1 MTKDNAA
8 IRTLH
13 INTERTWRGGE
24 QQTFS
29 LVEGLA
35 SRGHQVT
42 LVCQAGSP
50 LHDHARVLP
59 IEALAMRVHGE
70 IDLVAMFRLAS
81 TLRKRAIDIVH
92 MHTSHAHT
100 LGCAGAALARR
111 GKCVV
116 SRRVDFSIRR
126 SFASR
131 WKYRWNV
138 DRYIAISHAIKG
150 VMVNDGID
158 DSRISVVHSGI
169 DLSRFEGIEPAD
181 IRGELGLD
189 RDTPL
194 IGNVAHM
201 ADHKG
206 QSYLID
212 AMPSILSEL
221 PAAHLVI
228 AGAGEMYDE
237 LVAQVARLGIERSVS
252 FLRFRTDVPAL
263 LKALNVFVMS
273 SHMEGLGTS
282 ILDAM
287 ACGTPV
293 VGTNV
298 GGIPEII
305 SDGENGLLVPAR
317 NPEKLAGAIV
327 RVLNDSNLAARFA
340 ETGRMTVE
348 RGFTVDTMVEGNLA
362 AYRELLA
369 VESASSH

>member
-1 MTKDNAA
+1 MTRENAV

-24 QQTFS
+24 QQTFYI
-29 LVEGLA
+29 VDGLA
-35 SRGHQVT
+35 RRGHHVT
-42 LVCQAGSP
+42 LACRAGSP
-50 LHDHARVLP
+50 LHERARSLPVEVLP
-59 IEALAMRVHGE
+59 MRVHGE
-70 IDLVAMFRLAS
+70 IDPVTMFRLACAI
-81 TLRKRAIDIVH
+81 RKRDIDIVH

-138 DRYIAISHAIKG
+138 DRYIAISNAIKT
-150 VMVNDGID
+150 VMVKDGID
-158 DSRISVVHSGI
+158 DGRISVVHSGI
-169 DLSRFEGIEPAD
+169 DPSRFEGIEPID
-181 IRGELGLD
+181 IRAELELNPD
-189 RDTPL
+189 APV

-221 PAAHLVI
+221 PLAHLVI
-228 AGAGEMYDE
+228 AGTGELYDE
-237 LVAQVARLGIERSVS
+237 LVAQVARLGIGRSVS
-252 FLRFRTDVPAL
+252 FLGFRDDVPSLVSAL
-263 LKALNVFVMS
+263 DVFVMA

-287 ACGTPV
+287 ACGAPV
-293 VGTNV
+293 VGTAA

-305 SDGENGLLVPAR
+305 ADGENGMLVPAR
-317 NPEKLAGAIV
+317 DSEKLARAVI
-327 RVLNDSNLAARFA
+327 RILTDQSLASRLAHA
-340 ETGRMTVE
+340 GRSTVAQ
-348 RGFTVDTMVEGNLA
+348 RFTVDTMVEGNLA
-362 AYRELLA
+362 VYRELLL
-369 VESASSH
+369 

>member
-24 QQTFS
+24 QQTFY

-35 SRGHQVT
+35 RRGHHVT
-42 LVCQAGSP
+42 LTCRAGSP
-50 LHDHARVLP
+50 LHDRACSLPVQVLP
-59 IEALAMRVHGE
+59 MHVHGE
-70 IDLVAMFRLAS
+70 IDPVTMFRLAGVI
-81 TLRKRAIDIVH
+81 RKSEIDIVH

-131 WKYRWNV
+131 WKYRWKV
-138 DRYIAISHAIKG
+138 DRYIAISNAIKG
-150 VMVNDGID
+150 VMVNDGVD

-169 DLSRFEGIEPAD
+169 EPKRFEDVEPAD
-181 IRGELGLD
+181 IRGELGLAP
-189 RDTPL
+189 DTPL

-201 ADHKG
+201 TDHKG
-206 QSYLID
+206 QCYLID
-212 AMPSILSEL
+212 AMPSILNKL

-228 AGAGEMYDE
+228 AGTGELHDE
-237 LVAQVARLGIERSVS
+237 LVAQVARLGIERAVS
-252 FLRFRTDVPAL
+252 FLGFRSDVPSLVSAL
-263 LKALNVFVMS
+263 DVFVMS

-287 ACGTPV
+287 ACGVPV
-293 VGTNV
+293 VGTEA

-305 SDGENGLLVPAR
+305 TDGENGMLVPTR
-317 NPEKLAGAIV
+317 NPEMLARAVV
-327 RVLNDSNLAARFA
+327 RVLADKHLADRLAAA
-340 ETGRMTVE
+340 GRLTVGE
-348 RGFTVDTMVEGNLA
+348 RFTVDTMVEGNLA
-362 AYRELLA
+362 VYRDLVA
-369 VESASSH
+369 RPS

>member
-1 MTKDNAA
+1 MAKDNAA

-24 QQTFS
+24 QQTFY

-35 SRGHQVT
+35 RRGHHVT
-42 LVCQAGSP
+42 LACRAGSP
-50 LHDHARVLP
+50 LHERARSLPVEVLP
-59 IEALAMRVHGE
+59 MCVHGE
-70 IDLVAMFRLAS
+70 IDPVAMFRLAS
-81 TLRKRAIDIVH
+81 AIRKRAIDIIH

-111 GKCVV
+111 GKCIV

-138 DRYIAISHAIKG
+138 DRYIAISHAIKN
-150 VMVNDGID
+150 VMVNDGIE

-169 DLSRFEGIEPAD
+169 DPSRFEGVEPAD
-181 IRGELGLD
+181 IRDELGLAA
-189 RDTPL
+189 DTPL

-228 AGAGEMYDE
+228 AGTGELHDE

-252 FLRFRTDVPAL
+252 FLGFRTDVLAL
-263 LKALNVFVMS
+263 LRALDVFVMS

-287 ACGTPV
+287 ACGAPV
-293 VGTNV
+293 VGTNA

-305 SDGENGLLVPAR
+305 TDGDNGMLVPAR
-317 NPEKLAGAIV
+317 DPGKLALAVI
-327 RVLNDSNLAARFA
+327 RVLTDQGLASRLVHA
-340 ETGRMTVE
+340 GRSTVTE
-348 RGFTVDTMVEGNLA
+348 RFTVDTMVEGNLA
-362 AYRELLA
+362 IYRELL
-369 VESASSH
+369 SR